1 MMKLTPEQEIT
12 FARYGI
18 YPYNWIVEGRLLASV
33 YPADENY
40 LKFLKEEEGIDLSIN
55 LTESPWPENWQEL
68 SGIRCLHFPV
78 VDMSVPSLDD
88 AGRIIEEIDNHD
100 GPVMLHCAAGIGRT
114 GTMIGLYL
122 VHRGMDPEEAIRTV
136 RRKRPGSIQTSS
148 QERFIMRWTKDR
160 R

>member
-1 MMKLTPEQEIT
+1 MKLTPEQEMM
-12 FARYGI
+12 FSRYGI

-33 YPADENY
+33 YPSNESY
-40 LKFLKEEEGIDLSIN
+40 LKHLKEKEGIELAIN
-55 LTESPWPENWQEL
+55 LTESPWPENWQKL

-78 VDMSVPSLDD
+78 VDMSVPSLEA
-88 AGRIIEEIDNHD
+88 AGRIMDEIDNHE

-122 VHRGMDPEEAIRTV
+122 VHRGMDPEDAIRTV
-136 RRKRPGSIQTSS
+136 RKKRPGSIQTRS